1 MKPASHPRILATR
14 LALVMMALALAP
26 PSPAALDPATDRR
39 VGGVFS
45 NACGDRSQVMIR
57 LYGDVL
63 DIEKGGNAVKAKRLQ
78 VAKTPPA
85 GAPVPDFLAVVRGE
99 VAGGDGVVLVLSH
112 GAKGLFARVDGGA
125 KSLAPLGPGV
135 IGQVVRHCD
144 PNRNALPG
152 APPAVELQS
161 SDLLRDARFKA
172 AYLQALGPLAK
183 EDWLVRM
190 SGPGTALRKVKVQGQ
205 DFALAAVCKPH
216 DCADHNT
223 VLLWTPK
230 PGVLHGLVFQKG
242 RSTLIG
248 NPPPAVT
255 AELDKI
261 WKKQF
266 RSQAK

>member
-1 MKPASHPRILATR
+1 MRHPFHPWIREGTGLLAV
-14 LALVMMALALAP
+14 LALGAP
-26 PSPAALDPATDRR
+26 AASLAALDPATDRR
-39 VGGVFS
+39 VAGVYS

-57 LYGDVL
+57 LYDDVL
-63 DIEKGGNAVKAKRLQ
+63 DIEKGSVAVKAKRLQ
-78 VAKTPPA
+78 VARTPPA
-85 GAPVPDFLAVVRGE
+85 GAPVADFLAVVRGE

-112 GAKGLFARVDGGA
+112 GAKGLFARIDGGA

-152 APPAVELQS
+152 APPPAAALQS
-161 SDLLRDARFKA
+161 SDLLREPRFKA

-183 EDWLVRM
+183 EGWLARM
-190 SGPGTALRKVKVQGQ
+190 SGPGTELRKVKVAGN

-223 VLLWTPK
+223 VILWTPK
-230 PGVLHGLVFQKG
+230 PGVLHGLVYQKG

-248 NPPPAVT
+248 NPPPAVAQELQRLWA
-255 AELDKI
+255 AEWRK
-261 WKKQF
+261 
-266 RSQAK
+266 

>member
-1 MKPASHPRILATR
+1 MGISTRAATV
-14 LALVMMALALAP
+14 ALWSWTALQAP
-26 PSPAALDPATDRR
+26 GPVFAALDPATDRR
-39 VGGVFS
+39 VAGVYS

-63 DIEKGGNAVKAKRLQ
+63 DIEKGTTAVKAKRLQ
-78 VAKTPPA
+78 VVKAPPA
-85 GAPVPDFLAVVRGE
+85 GAPVADFLTVVRGE

-112 GAKGLFARVDGGA
+112 GAKGLFARIDGGA

-152 APPAVELQS
+152 APVATPLGSA
-161 SDLLRDARFKA
+161 DLLRDPRFKA

-183 EDWLVRM
+183 EGWLARM
-190 SGPGTALRKVKVQGQ
+190 QGPATELRKVKVAGN
-205 DFALAAVCKPH
+205 DFALAATCKPH
-216 DCADHNT
+216 DCADHNM

-230 PGVLHGLVFQKG
+230 PGVLHGLVYQRG

-248 NPPPAVT
+248 NPPPEVAKELQRLWA
-255 AELDKI
+255 AE
-261 WKKQF
+261 W
-266 RSQAK
+266 RSR

>member
-1 MKPASHPRILATR
+1 MTPLFHPSIGKATAAFAVLALTVPAATR
-14 LALVMMALALAP
+14 
-26 PSPAALDPATDRR
+26 AALDPATDSR
-39 VGGVFS
+39 VAGVYS

-63 DIEKGGNAVKAKRLQ
+63 DIEKGTVAVKAKRLQ
-78 VAKTPPA
+78 VAKTLPA
-85 GAPVPDFLAVVRGE
+85 GAPVPDFLATVRGE

-112 GAKGLFARVDGGA
+112 GAKGLFARIDGGA

-161 SDLLRDARFKA
+161 SDLLRDPRFKA

-183 EDWLVRM
+183 EPWLARM
-190 SGPGTALRKVKVQGQ
+190 TGPGTTLRKVKVNGQ

-230 PGVLHGLVFQKG
+230 PGVLHGLVFQQG

-248 NPPPAVT
+248 NPPPAV
-255 AELDKI
+255 AQELQRL
-261 WKKQF
+261 WKTEWRK
-266 RSQAK
+266 

>member
-1 MKPASHPRILATR
+1 MFQLFHHPIARATT
-14 LALVMMALALAP
+14 ALAVLAP
-26 PSPAALDPATDRR
+26 CAPTLAQAALDPATDRR

-45 NACGDRSQVMIR
+45 NACGDRSQLMIR

-63 DIEKGGNAVKAKRLQ
+63 DIEKGTVAVKAKRLQ
-78 VAKTPPA
+78 VAKAPPA
-85 GAPVPDFLAVVRGE
+85 GAPVPDYLATVRGE

-112 GAKGLFARVDGGA
+112 GAKGLFARIDGGA
-125 KSLAPLGPGV
+125 KSLAPLGAGV

-172 AYLQALGPLAK
+172 AYLQALGPLSK
-183 EDWLVRM
+183 EPWLARM
-190 SGPGTALRKVKVQGQ
+190 TGPGITLRKVKVNGQ

-216 DCADHNT
+216 DCADNNT

-230 PGVLHGLVFQKG
+230 PGVLHGLVHQRGKN
-242 RSTLIG
+242 TLVG
-248 NPPPAVT
+248 NPPPEVAKELQRLWA
-255 AELDKI
+255 AE
-261 WKKQF
+261 WRQ
-266 RSQAK
+266 R

>member
-1 MKPASHPRILATR
+1 MRPTFHPWTDTGKAA
-14 LALVMMALALAP
+14 LALVALCASAAA
-26 PSPAALDPATDRR
+26 PAALDPATDRR
-39 VGGVFS
+39 VAGVFS
-45 NACGDRSQVMIR
+45 NACGDRSQLMIR

-63 DIEKGGNAVKAKRLQ
+63 DIERGSIAVKAKRLQ
-78 VAKTPPA
+78 VAKAPPA
-85 GAPVPDFLAVVRGE
+85 GAPLPDVLAVVRGD

-112 GAKGLFARVDGGA
+112 GAKGLFARIDGGA

-161 SDLLRDARFKA
+161 SDLLRDPHFKA

-183 EDWLVRM
+183 ESWLARM
-190 SGPGTALRKVKVQGQ
+190 TGPGTTLRKVKVQGQ

-230 PGVLHGLVFQKG
+230 PGVLHGLVFQQG

-248 NPPPAVT
+248 NPSPAM
-255 AELDKI
+255 AQELQRL
-261 WKKQF
+261 WKSEWRK
-266 RSQAK
+266 

>member
-1 MKPASHPRILATR
+1 MRPVPHPRVPAAR
-14 LALVMMALALAP
+14 LAWAAIALALAP

-39 VGGVFS
+39 VAGVFS

-78 VAKTPPA
+78 VAKAPPA

-112 GAKGLFARVDGGA
+112 GAKGLFARIDGGA

-161 SDLLRDARFKA
+161 SDLLRDGRFKA

-183 EDWLVRM
+183 EDWLARM
-190 SGPGTALRKVKVQGQ
+190 SGPGTALRKVQVQGQ

-230 PGVLHGLVFQKG
+230 PGVLHGLVYQQG

-248 NPPPAVT
+248 SPSPAM
-255 AELDKI
+255 AQELQRL
-261 WKKQF
+261 WKGEWRK
-266 RSQAK
+266 

>member
-1 MKPASHPRILATR
+1 MRHAFHPWIEAPGFALAV
-14 LALVMMALALAP
+14 LALGAP
-26 PSPAALDPATDRR
+26 AASLAALDPATDRR
-39 VGGVFS
+39 VAGVFS
-45 NACGDRSQVMIR
+45 NACGDRTQVMIR

-63 DIEKGGNAVKAKRLQ
+63 DIEKGALAVKAKRLQ
-78 VAKTPPA
+78 VAKAAPV

-99 VAGGDGVVLVLSH
+99 VAGGDGVELVLSH
-112 GAKGLFARVDGGA
+112 GAKGLFARIDGGA

-152 APPAVELQS
+152 VPPPAAALQS
-161 SDLLRDARFKA
+161 SDLLRDPRFKA

-190 SGPGTALRKVKVQGQ
+190 SGPGTELRKVKVNGQ

-248 NPPPAVT
+248 SPPPAMAQDLQRLWA
-255 AELDKI
+255 AEWRK
-261 WKKQF
+261 
-266 RSQAK
+266 

>member
-1 MKPASHPRILATR
+1 MTQLFHPSIAMAAAALAVLAMCAPAATR
-14 LALVMMALALAP
+14 
-26 PSPAALDPATDRR
+26 AALDPATDSR
-39 VGGVFS
+39 VAGVYS

-63 DIEKGGNAVKAKRLQ
+63 DIEKGTVAVKAKRLQ
-78 VAKTPPA
+78 VAKAAPA
-85 GAPVPDFLAVVRGE
+85 GAPVPDFLATVRGE
-99 VAGGDGVVLVLSH
+99 AAGGDGVVLVLSH
-112 GAKGLFARVDGGA
+112 GAKGLFARIDGGA

-161 SDLLRDARFKA
+161 SDLLRDPRFKA

-183 EDWLVRM
+183 EPWLARM
-190 SGPGTALRKVKVQGQ
+190 TGPGTTLRKVKVNGQ

-248 NPPPAVT
+248 SPPPAV
-255 AELDKI
+255 AQELQRL
-261 WKKQF
+261 WKTEWRK
-266 RSQAK
+266 